1 MKGAL
6 VVGGA
11 GYIGSHMV
19 LQLKRAGVPVF
30 VLDNLSRGHADAV
43 SGAELFIGDL
53 RNPNDIRACLNTVS
67 KKIDT
72 VFHFAALAYVG
83 ESVEQPALYY
93 QNNVVGSINLF
104 NVMMEYGIKK
114 LVFSSTCA
122 TYGQPDTLPI
132 TESTPQ
138 NPINPYGWS
147 KFMVERILDDYATAY
162 GFKSISLR
170 YFNAAGCDP
179 SGTLQERHDPE
190 THLIPLALKK
200 ARAQMDEENT
210 EINDLQLK
218 VFGSEFNTKDG
229 TCIRDYVHVNDLC
242 EAHIKAS
249 ARLEA
254 SEKTI
259 GVSEYYNL
267 CNGVGFSVLDVI
279 KSVENITGANLD
291 FVVTKPRPGDPGS
304 LIGSSQLA
312 NLSLGWSPQF
322 CELDAIIKT
331 AWLASNK

>member
-1 MKGAL
+1 
-6 VVGGA
+6 
-11 GYIGSHMV
+11 
-19 LQLKRAGVPVF
+19 
-30 VLDNLSRGHADAV
+30 
-43 SGAELFIGDL
+43 
-53 RNPNDIRACLNTVS
+53 
-67 KKIDT
+67 
-72 VFHFAALAYVG
+72 
-83 ESVEQPALYY
+83 
-93 QNNVVGSINLF
+93 
-104 NVMMEYGIKK
+104 
-114 LVFSSTCA
+114 
-122 TYGQPDTLPI
+122 
-132 TESTPQ
+132 
-138 NPINPYGWS
+138 
-147 KFMVERILDDYATAY
+147 
-162 GFKSISLR
+162 
-170 YFNAAGCDP
+170 
-179 SGTLQERHDPE
+179 
-190 THLIPLALKK
+190 
-200 ARAQMDEENT
+200 
-210 EINDLQLK
+210 